1 MNFKDRR
8 QDLNIFNQ
16 GDVLITKSKNNIE
29 TQYLIVGKD
38 LSIDNTYTLI
48 SLSSSSLSDIE
59 FEQGFNPIK
68 ELSELIKEKLDEN
81 LVDIIPTEQIMI
93 RATGRRNKIGLD
105 ESK

>member
-48 SLSSSSLSDIE
+48 SLSSSSLIDIE